1 MTLYSIYAET
11 IKETINGLKR
21 LRTTL
26 NKAKESKKP
35 MDETISTSST
45 ADIIPVGP
53 TTLVSVLTPEC
64 TKNKVFK
71 AS

>member
-1 MTLYSIYAET
+1 M
-11 IKETINGLKR
+11 
-21 LRTTL
+21 RTTL

-53 TTLVSVLTPEC
+53 ITLVSVLTPEWIYHMIY
-64 TKNKVFK
+64 
-71 AS
+71 S